1 MSSNGTTNYT
11 NITNEELLLVNI
23 LNTMYNDNILQIQTL
38 QESNNQ
44 IRSLLTSV
52 LYSRGQNRSSRSRS
66 NRNITN
72 NNLAQRVFINNTPYV
87 ISDVQEY
94 YIPNNNLNSNENIL
108 QSQNVNTNT
117 NTIPFNLSQFIQT
130 FFDPVEIF
138 PTETQIEIATRNARY
153 RDILS
158 PRNRSCPISL
168 ENFNDHDTV
177 TIIRYCGHIFN
188 TNELNTWFRSN
199 CRCPVCRYDIRNFNP
214 NNTSNENTVPNEQ
227 TTVENSSSINNTQN
241 IDTTQNIDDSLP
253 QQPTRLNNIVNQ
265 LLTSNLFNTEQQVID
280 YLLDPSGN
288 FISDANTV
296 LNLFNS
302 IQRRQ

>member
-1 MSSNGTTNYT
+1 
-11 NITNEELLLVNI
+11 
-23 LNTMYNDNILQIQTL
+23 MYNDNILQIQTL

-168 ENFNDHDTV
+168 DNFNDHDTV